1 MFKNQI
7 FNLTLTVDY
16 LLVVDYWYRNYFI
29 VIYNPY
35 SPYVEDYASMF
46 PNI

>member
-7 FNLTLTVDY
+7 FNLMLTVADY
-16 LLVVDYWYRNYFI
+16 LLVVDYWYRNYYI

-35 SPYVEDYASMF
+35 SP
-46 PNI
+46 